1 MWKMKIY
8 PFLAIKGY
16 SNSYIV
22 ANPAS
27 LQAIIIDPGVVS
39 QSMID
44 ILESQNYVLV
54 AALATHN
61 HKSHSEGI
69 DTLKKIYNLQIFA
82 ADPNLASGA
91 NCILH
96 DNGTLRLAGF
106 EIDFMSLPGHS
117 TDSMIFKIGK
127 TIFTGDALSAGLLGK
142 TTNFYADLWLQ
153 RNVLKKIFSQSDY
166 IGKFFCVFLYES
178 IPMLETHLDNRIVQN
193 RYIPFS
199 PSAYPSAWQAEPR
212 VTICG

>member
-1 MWKMKIY
+1 M
-8 PFLAIKGY
+8 
-16 SNSYIV
+16 
-22 ANPAS
+22 
-27 LQAIIIDPGVVS
+27 
-39 QSMID
+39 
-44 ILESQNYVLV
+44 
-54 AALATHN
+54 
-61 HKSHSEGI
+61 
-69 DTLKKIYNLQIFA
+69 QIFA

-153 RNVLKKIFSQSDY
+153 RNVLKKIFSQSDDTVLMH
-166 IGKFFCVFLYES
+166 GDGPPSTVGAEKKFNLSLGCPLITSVAAQGHNLIEF
-178 IPMLETHLDNRIVQN
+178 
-193 RYIPFS
+193 
-199 PSAYPSAWQAEPR
+199 
-212 VTICG
+212 